1 MKSEFIIRQLYDV
14 VPELTDLFSDNI
26 NVVSIT
32 KVLNTVTVVTATP
45 HGLQTNNVVSI
56 AGAKPV
62 TRIVSLTQVNGIAT
76 AITDQDHDLTEGF
89 FPTVEISGA
98 TEAGYNGT
106 FELLSVPNRLT
117 FTYRLTSN
125 PTSPATSSGDIL
137 LLTAG
142 LGTYN
147 GRFQVTVVNPTTFT
161 YQLPI
166 PLYSPA
172 IGNIK
177 VKKGIRISGAATIER
192 AMDAYTKQQTNK
204 LWAFVILEDT
214 AVNKDRTVRSDAV
227 TTRTVADDFRMR
239 LLKNFSVYV
248 ICPSTDTIAARTE
261 RDLMEDVEVILYR
274 SLLALKVPSMYTERT
289 WSLITPIGNGTFA
302 YTPAIYVHR
311 YSFQL
316 TLDLLIEDT
325 AYKPRTRAFRDLTL
339 NYFDFEDTEKTNL
352 IATATVDL
360 DDEPIED

>member
-1 MKSEFIIRQLYDV
+1 MKSEYIIRQLYDN
-14 VPELTDLFSDNI
+14 VPQLTDLFSDTI
-26 NVVSIT
+26 NVSSIT
-32 KVLNTVTVVTATP
+32 KTLNTVTVITSTA
-45 HGLQTNNVVSI
+45 HGLQTGNVVSI
-56 AGAKPV
+56 SGAKPV
-62 TRIVSLTQVNGIAT
+62 TKIVSLTQANGIAT

-98 TEAGYNGT
+98 AQGGYNGT

-125 PTSPATSSGDIL
+125 PASPATSTGDIL

-161 YQLPI
+161 YQLPL

-177 VKKGIRISGAATIER
+177 VKKGLRISGAATIER
-192 AMDAYTKQQTNK
+192 AIDAYTKQQTNK
-204 LWAFVILEDT
+204 LWAFVVLDDT
-214 AVNKDRTVRSDAV
+214 SVNKDRTIRSDAI

-239 LLKNFSVYV
+239 LIKNFSIYV

-261 RDLMEDVEVILYR
+261 RDLMEDVEVVLYR
-274 SLLALKVPSMYTERT
+274 SLLALKIPSLYTEQT
-289 WSLITPIGNGTFA
+289 WSLVTPIGNGTFA

-316 TLDLLIEDT
+316 TMDLLIEDT
-325 AYKPRTRAFRDLTL
+325 AYNPRTRAFRDITL
-339 NYFDFEDTEKTNL
+339 NYFDFEDTQKTNL
-352 IATATVDL
+352 IATADVDL
-360 DDEPIED
+360 DDEPIE